1 MGSFGSVLSTLYKAY
16 VYKTLIG
23 DLSRFV
29 RRTFDSMDFDK
40 ESLLNR
46 AGLTTYTPMKDTVG
60 GVSVFLLGALAG
72 GAVALALAPKPGR
85 ELRAEVKERAMDL
98 MGRTEDGKFGERRTA
113 A

>member
-1 MGSFGSVLSTLYKAY
+1 MGSFGSVLSTMYKAY

-29 RRTFDSMDFDK
+29 RRTFDNLEFDK

-46 AGLTTYTPMKDTVG
+46 AGLTSYTPVKDTVG
-60 GVSVFLLGALAG
+60 GISYFLLGALAG

-98 MGRTEDGKFGERRTA
+98 MGRTENSKPERRPSA
-113 A
+113 